1 MTDYLDEAARRTR
14 VHATTE
20 VLVVGGRT
28 AGTAAAIAAARAGA
42 QTMLVERYGTL
53 GGIATGGLVILLLT
67 LDDGAGRQMVR
78 GLCQE
83 ITDRLAARGA
93 ALFPLAGEW
102 GSDDPALVE
111 HYRRWGLVW
120 DLGCHKGFFARLA
133 GRYARHVVALDR
145 DPAAVEHL
153 YRSLKAERRGKTL
166 SKKELKAFKDKRRE
180 KKEEKRRAWGIRR

>member
-20 VLVVGGRT
+20 VLVVGGGT

-93 ALFPLAGEW
+93 ALFPPAGEW
-102 GSDDPALVE
+102 GMSSPRNIPL
-111 HYRRWGLVW
+111 RMPMW
-120 DLGCHKGFFARLA
+120 
-133 GRYARHVVALDR
+133 
-145 DPAAVEHL
+145 
-153 YRSLKAERRGKTL
+153 
-166 SKKELKAFKDKRRE
+166 
-180 KKEEKRRAWGIRR
+180 

>member
-14 VHATTE
+14 VHAMTE
-20 VLVVGGRT
+20 VLVVGGGT

-93 ALFPLAGEW
+93 ALFPSAGEC
-102 GSDDPALVE
+102 GSDHTIP
-111 HYRRWGLVW
+111 
-120 DLGCHKGFFARLA
+120 
-133 GRYARHVVALDR
+133 
-145 DPAAVEHL
+145 
-153 YRSLKAERRGKTL
+153 RSCA
-166 SKKELKAFKDKRRE
+166 SS
-180 KKEEKRRAWGIRR
+180 